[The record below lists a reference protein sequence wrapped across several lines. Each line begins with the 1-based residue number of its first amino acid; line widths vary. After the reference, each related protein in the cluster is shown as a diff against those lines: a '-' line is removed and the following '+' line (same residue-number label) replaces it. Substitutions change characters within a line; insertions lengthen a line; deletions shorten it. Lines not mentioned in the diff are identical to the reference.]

1 MARSLTTH
9 EKDSVGLYL
18 KEIGRIPLLSAE
30 QEVLLARQISQGG
43 KVAERAKQKLVQANL
58 RLVVSIAKK
67 YINRGVPFLD
77 LIQEGSIGLIR
88 AAEKFEHE
96 RGYKF
101 STYAYWWIRQAITR
115 AVASQARTVRL
126 PVHMVEKINKV
137 KRVRREL
144 TQEFGHPPTQEE
156 VAEAL
161 EVDADELESIL
172 RASRRTVSL
181 NIAVGKEEDTELI
194 QLIEDIEG
202 VSIEETIDKKTMCHE
217 VNELLLKHLT
227 PRERDILSMRFGLT
241 DGRQRTL
248 DEVGR
253 FFDLSRERIRQIQ
266 AKAFRKLR
274 RVRQKQRLHDWISTS
289 S

>member
-1 MARSLTTH
+1 MGRQLSMS

-18 KEIGRIPLLSAE
+18 KEIGRVPLLTPE
-30 QEVLLARQISQGG
+30 QEVLLARQIAQGG
-43 KVAERAKQKLVQANL
+43 KIGDRAKKRLVQANL

-88 AAEKFEHE
+88 AAEKFEHA

-137 KRVRREL
+137 KRLRREL
-144 TQEFGHPPTQEE
+144 FQELGHQPSSEE
-156 VAEAL
+156 LAIAL
-161 EVDADELESIL
+161 EVDPEELESIM
-172 RASRRTVSL
+172 RASRRMVSL
-181 NIAVGKEEDTELI
+181 NVSVGKEEDTELI
-194 QLIEDIEG
+194 HLIEDG
-202 VSIEETIDKKTMCHE
+202 DSINPDEAIDRQNMCQE
-217 VNELLLKHLT
+217 INDILLQQLT
-227 PRERDILSMRFGLT
+227 PRERDILSLRFGLV

-248 DEVGR
+248 DEVGSI
-253 FFDLSRERIRQIQ
+253 FDLSRERIRQLQ

-274 RVRQKQRLHDWISTS
+274 RARQRQKLREWLVAL
-289 S
+289 

>member
-1 MARSLTTH
+1 MGHSLNIYD
-9 EKDSVGLYL
+9 KDSIGLYL
-18 KEIGRIPLLSAE
+18 KEIGRVPLLTPE
-30 QEVLLARQISQGG
+30 QEVLLARQIAQGG
-43 KVAERAKQKLVQANL
+43 PRGEYAKNRLVQANL

-126 PVHMVEKINKV
+126 PIHMVEKINKV
-137 KRVRREL
+137 KRIRREL
-144 TQEFGHPPTQEE
+144 TQEFGRAPTSEQL
-156 VAEAL
+156 AKAL
-161 EVDADELESIL
+161 DIEPDELESIL

-194 QLIEDIEG
+194 QLIED
-202 VSIEETIDKKTMCHE
+202 EEQRSPGDQIDRLNMCE
-217 VNELLLKHLT
+217 QVNELLSHHLSS
-227 PRERDILSMRFGLT
+227 RERDIISLRFGLT
-241 DGRQRTL
+241 DGHQRTL
-248 DEVGR
+248 DEVGNL
-253 FFDLSRERIRQIQ
+253 FDLSRERIRQIQ

-274 RVRQKQRLHDWISTS
+274 RVRERYHLHDWLAAL
-289 S
+289 

>member
-1 MARSLTTH
+1 MGRSLAMSD
-9 EKDSVGLYL
+9 KDSVGLYL
-18 KEIGRIPLLSAE
+18 KEIGRVPLLSPE
-30 QEVLLARQISQGG
+30 QEVLLARQIAQGG
-43 KVAERAKQKLVQANL
+43 PGGERAKCRLVQANL

-67 YINRGVPFLD
+67 YLNRGVPFLD

-137 KRVRREL
+137 KRIRREL
-144 TQEFGHPPTQEE
+144 VQKFGRQPSHDEL
-156 VAEAL
+156 ANAL
-161 EVDADELESIL
+161 DVDPEELESIL

-181 NIAVGKEEDTELI
+181 NVSVGKEEDTELI
-194 QLIEDIEG
+194 QLIEDGES
-202 VSIEETIDKKTMCHE
+202 VSLDENIDRINMCQE
-217 VNELLLKHLT
+217 VNDILIQHLT
-227 PRERDILSMRFGLT
+227 PRERDIISLRFGLV

-248 DEVGR
+248 DEVGNI
-253 FFDLSRERIRQIQ
+253 FDLSRERIRQIQ

-274 RVRQKQRLHDWISTS
+274 RVRSRPKLYDWIKTL
-289 S
+289 

>member
-1 MARSLTTH
+1 MGRAIAMSD
-9 EKDSVGLYL
+9 KDSVGLYL
-18 KEIGRIPLLSAE
+18 KEIGRVPLLNPE
-30 QEVLLARQISQGG
+30 QEVLLARQIAEGG
-43 KVAERAKQKLVQANL
+43 SRGEWAKGRLVQANL

-137 KRVRREL
+137 KRIRRQLVQEL
-144 TQEFGHPPTQEE
+144 NHQPTHEQLA
-156 VAEAL
+156 VAL
-161 EVDADELESIL
+161 ELEPDELEAIL
-172 RASRRTVSL
+172 QASRRTVSL
-181 NIAVGKEEDTELI
+181 NVAVGKEEDTELI
-194 QLIEDIEG
+194 QLIEDDQGLPLAEA
-202 VSIEETIDKKTMCHE
+202 IDRQNMCQE
-217 VNELLLKHLT
+217 VNDLLIQHLT
-227 PRERDILSMRFGLT
+227 PRERDIISLRFGLV

-248 DEVGR
+248 DEVGHI
-253 FFDLSRERIRQIQ
+253 FDLSRERIRQIQ

-274 RVRQKQRLHDWISTS
+274 RVRQRPKLHDWIRAL
-289 S
+289 